1 MKEPFDLCPCIL
13 AACRL
18 ESPTNCLST
27 FVLLQ
32 PFTLVKANGNSLF
45 IVFFI
50 FHVHMVGL
58 FMFLFRETVTF
69 TDLSL
74 EGFVAFSV

>member
-1 MKEPFDLCPCIL
+1 MSAGVAYELSEHVCPS
-13 AACRL
+13 AAH
-18 ESPTNCLST
+18 
-27 FVLLQ
+27 
-32 PFTLVKANGNSLF
+32 FTLMKANGNSLF
-45 IVFFI
+45 IVFFL

-69 TDLSL
+69 NDRPL